1 MMHIN
6 GERKIRNEEAVSPV
20 IGVILMVV
28 IVVIIAAIVAIF
40 GFGVG
45 GPVKTPTAKLDY
57 ETKTNGTNT
66 SLCIYN
72 NGGDSLV
79 LSELTLTVKKA
90 GQNGEIIL
98 SPMEMEAW
106 NPQHYQ
112 YLEPGKRLCGEINN
126 ASQGDILSYQI
137 MHTSTG
143 QAVSDTSGTVVL
155 GAPDTSSTGGST
167 GGSTATATATGT
179 AAAPYLANIIVT
191 PNGQAIPPGGTQ
203 LFSAAPK
210 DQYGNAFTA
219 AVTWSATGSGSID
232 SATGLFTAGSVAGAY
247 TVTAASGSI
256 SGSAS
261 GTVSTAAPYLANI
274 IVTPNGQAIPPGGTQ
289 LFSAAPKDQYG
300 NAIAAAVTWSATGS
314 GSVDSATG
322 LFTAGSVAGAYTVTA
337 ANGSISGSA
346 SGIVT
351 PLVLTTITVS
361 PATATVVKGNTQA
374 FTAAPKDQNGNS
386 IAATI
391 TWASSNT
398 TVGTISATGVL
409 TAVSAGTTTV
419 TASSGTVNGTAS
431 VTVTLLP
438 AAAVS
443 FNAPAGSGGQ
453 NTPTTTSSSSVIV
466 EVWLTPAYSNY
477 TVIINNTNAGN
488 AVLNGH
494 YELTVNLIC
503 GINTIP
509 VVVKRT
515 GYADVTTSVTI
526 TRTCAVTVT
535 QSPTA
540 NSGAWTNPTRAYAS
554 DNSYATSNVANRQH
568 IFSGYGFAIPSGAT
582 ITQVRVRVDAYVSS
596 NGNDNLNLAISS
608 NSGAAF
614 TNSGDI
620 NLDTSE
626 STTWIDVT
634 SLATWTFA
642 NINGNLIQT
651 RITYIQSGY
660 SADTENLDWIPIEV
674 TYIPP

>member
-1 MMHIN
+1 TWASSNTTVGTISAT
-6 GERKIRNEEAVSPV
+6 GVLTAVSAGTTTV
-20 IGVILMVV
+20 
-28 IVVIIAAIVAIF
+28 
-40 GFGVG
+40 
-45 GPVKTPTAKLDY
+45 TA
-57 ETKTNGTNT
+57 
-66 SLCIYN
+66 S
-72 NGGDSLV
+72 
-79 LSELTLTVKKA
+79 
-90 GQNGEIIL
+90 
-98 SPMEMEAW
+98 
-106 NPQHYQ
+106 
-112 YLEPGKRLCGEINN
+112 
-126 ASQGDILSYQI
+126 
-137 MHTSTG
+137 
-143 QAVSDTSGTVVL
+143 SGTVN
-155 GAPDTSSTGGST
+155 
-167 GGSTATATATGT
+167 GT
-179 AAAPYLANIIVT
+179 ASVT
-191 PNGQAIPPGGTQ
+191 
-203 LFSAAPK
+203 
-210 DQYGNAFTA
+210 
-219 AVTWSATGSGSID
+219 
-232 SATGLFTAGSVAGAY
+232 
-247 TVTAASGSI
+247 
-256 SGSAS
+256 
-261 GTVSTAAPYLANI
+261 
-274 IVTPNGQAIPPGGTQ
+274 
-289 LFSAAPKDQYG
+289 
-300 NAIAAAVTWSATGS
+300 
-314 GSVDSATG
+314 
-322 LFTAGSVAGAYTVTA
+322 
-337 ANGSISGSA
+337 
-346 SGIVT
+346 VT

-361 PATATVVKGNTQA
+361 PATATVAKGNTQA